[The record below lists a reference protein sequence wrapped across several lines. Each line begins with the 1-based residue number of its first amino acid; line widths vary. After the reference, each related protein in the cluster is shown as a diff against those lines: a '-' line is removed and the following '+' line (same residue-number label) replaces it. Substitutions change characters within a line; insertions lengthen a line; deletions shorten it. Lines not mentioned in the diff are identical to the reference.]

1 MKRRFAPIALWTA
14 ATTATIILVSGVV
27 QLVGS
32 QVAESSVQPLSFDG
46 LIALGSS
53 DPSETSDAPDGS
65 ASEGRAQPV
74 PAVSEAQVDPSSDE
88 TPTEATTSDTTEG
101 PLVVTEVSVHQLVGG
116 TVAIEAGPDSVTVLW
131 ATPRAGFTVK
141 IRQQGPKKVSV
152 EFLSPD
158 HESDFTARW
167 HQSDLAIEIDERD
180 RSK

>member
-1 MKRRFAPIALWTA
+1 MNHRFAPLALWTA
-14 ATTATIILVSGVV
+14 ATTATIVLVSGVV
-27 QLVGS
+27 QVVGS
-32 QVAESSVQPLSFDG
+32 QVAESSVQPLSLDA

-53 DPSETSDAPDGS
+53 DQSEASDASGGS
-65 ASEGRAQPV
+65 ASEGGAQPV
-74 PAVSEAQVDPSSDE
+74 PAVSEAQVDPSSEE
-88 TPTEATTSDTTEG
+88 TSTEATTSDTTEG
-101 PLVVTEVSVHQLVGG
+101 PLVVTEVSVHRLVGG

-152 EFLSPD
+152 EFRSPD

-167 HQSDLAIEIDERD
+167 HQSDLVADIDESD